1 MTRHVAV
8 GWIICL
14 CFSKLQ
20 MILNP
25 RVYLICNKFTP
36 LYSWQLNPQNK
47 ISISCNPPHTN
58 DIRVILTILASVRLQ
73 WKHYFSIPCF
83 GNVNELAGSQP
94 KQQLFGSM
102 LVRPRFL
109 KHWHKKYWGS
119 CWIGYKQTLVFLI
132 KHWKLQCHRYRTH
145 NDVPSYVL
153 SFNCCWWY

>member
-36 LYSWQLNPQNK
+36 LYSWQLNPQWYT
-47 ISISCNPPHTN
+47 CHTN
-58 DIRVILTILASVRLQ
+58 NLSKCKGCNGNIIFPSHALAM
-73 WKHYFSIPCF
+73 
-83 GNVNELAGSQP
+83 
-94 KQQLFGSM
+94 SM
-102 LVRPRFL
+102 NWQVHNPNNSFLVACWCGPGFKNRQ
-109 KHWHKKYWGS
+109 KKYWGS

-132 KHWKLQCHRYRTH
+132 KHRKLHCHRYRTH